1 MYSFP
6 NLELVHCSMSSSNC
20 CFLTCTQISQETGM
34 VVWHSHLFKNFPQFA
49 VIHIVKGF
57 SVVNEAEV
65 DVFLETS
72 CFFYDPTD
80 AFLWNWNENWP
91 FPVLWPL
98 LGFPNFLIKHGTLE
112 RRIAN
117 HFSILA
123 LRMPWRVWKGKKIW
137 HWKIDS
143 PGWKVP
149 NMLLEKSREIAPER
163 MKRLSQ
169 SKNNIQLWMWLV
181 MEV

>member
-1 MYSFP
+1 MPEVFLLAILISACDSSSPTFCMIYSTYKLNKQASNMQSWHAPFP
-6 NLELVHCSMSSSNC
+6 ISSQSIVLCLVLFLLELHIGFSWGNK
-20 CFLTCTQISQETGM
+20 
-34 VVWHSHLFKNFPQFA
+34 VVWYSHLFKNFPQFA

-123 LRMPWRVWKGKKIW
+123 LRMP
-137 HWKIDS
+137 
-143 PGWKVP
+143 
-149 NMLLEKSREIAPER
+149 
-163 MKRLSQ
+163 
-169 SKNNIQLWMWLV
+169 
-181 MEV
+181 